1 MTNKEKLANI
11 PGLSLANRLENM
23 ADQKVD
29 KYVQELQAF
38 VDSFPAKEAELKA
51 ALEKKDIPAIAA
63 SVTVFI
69 NTLTSIGA
77 TDLADECT
85 AHMGNI
91 KGSAIEL
98 ITGNVNFLLTTL
110 TTLLTNVQKALAGGE
125 NAAGTGGAAAGSGAD
140 AAKEKKIICA
150 VDDMPEILTTIT
162 GMLQDRYKVIG
173 VTTFGGVLKVLQK
186 QSPELFLLDIDIPAT
201 FIPGREVMINNGYD
215 IAQELRHMPQFEKT
229 PIIFLTS
236 NNRKESIIN
245 AVKSGGNDYLVK
257 PVNRDTLLEKI
268 SHFI

>member
-11 PGLSLANRLENM
+11 PGLSIAGRLENM
-23 ADQKVD
+23 ADQRVD
-29 KYVQELQAF
+29 KYIQELQAF
-38 VDSFPAKEAELKA
+38 EDSFSAKEAELKA

-63 SVTVFI
+63 CVTTFI
-69 NTLTSIGA
+69 NTLSTIGA

-85 AHMGNI
+85 NHMGNI
-91 KGSAIEL
+91 KGSPIEL
-98 ITGNVNFLLTTL
+98 ITENVNYLLKTL
-110 TTLLTNVQKALAGGE
+110 TAMATNVQKALAGEATG
-125 NAAGTGGAAAGSGAD
+125 AGGGAGSG
-140 AAKEKKIICA
+140 EKKVICA

-173 VTTFGGVLKVLQK
+173 VTNFGGVLKVIHKQK
-186 QSPELFLLDIDIPAT
+186 PDLFLLDIDIPAT
-201 FIPGREVMINNGYD
+201 FIPGREIMINNGYD
-215 IAQELRHMPQFEKT
+215 IAQELRNTPQFVKT

-236 NNRKESIIN
+236 NKTKESIIN

-257 PVNRDTLLEKI
+257 PVNRDVLLAKI